1 MPPILQVAL
10 DFVDLHRAVKVAE
23 EAVEG
28 GADRLE
34 AGTPLIKSEGLN
46 AVRRLHEAFPHIPI
60 VADTKTMDTGR
71 IEMETAA
78 KAGACGA
85 IVMGAA
91 SDTTIKECIRAGRNY
106 GIDVGVDLLGVK
118 DTLSRTK
125 EVQDWGASYVNVH
138 VPVDDQMKGLEPFDE
153 LKRITTQASIPVAV
167 AGGINSENAAEAVKA
182 GAEIV
187 VVGGAISKAP
197 DARKATREIKEA
209 LLESKSIR
217 SELYR
222 RVSGDGVREVLLKV
236 STSNISDGSHRAVGL
251 AELTAVTSGVK
262 MVGRALTVRCY
273 PGDWA
278 KPVEA
283 IDIAEEGQVLVIDA
297 GGTGPAVWGELATLS
312 ARQKG
317 LAGVVVNGAVRDTGE
332 IRKLGFPVFARLVL
346 PNAGEPKG
354 FGEIG
359 VAVNISGITI
369 CPGDWVVGDDDGLMV
384 VPARHAGEMANHAMD
399 WLERENRI
407 RSEIQEGNV
416 SLAKVIDLLKW
427 EKK

>member
-118 DTLSRTK
+118 DTLSRAK
-125 EVQDWGASYVNVH
+125 EVQGWGASYVNVH

-197 DARKATREIKEA
+197 DARK
-209 LLESKSIR
+209 
-217 SELYR
+217 
-222 RVSGDGVREVLLKV
+222 
-236 STSNISDGSHRAVGL
+236 GL
-251 AELTAVTSGVK
+251 
-262 MVGRALTVRCY
+262 
-273 PGDWA
+273 D
-278 KPVEA
+278 
-283 IDIAEEGQVLVIDA
+283 
-297 GGTGPAVWGELATLS
+297 
-312 ARQKG
+312 
-317 LAGVVVNGAVRDTGE
+317 
-332 IRKLGFPVFARLVL
+332 
-346 PNAGEPKG
+346 
-354 FGEIG
+354 
-359 VAVNISGITI
+359 
-369 CPGDWVVGDDDGLMV
+369 
-384 VPARHAGEMANHAMD
+384 GEM
-399 WLERENRI
+399 LSR
-407 RSEIQEGNV
+407 
-416 SLAKVIDLLKW
+416 
-427 EKK
+427 

>member
-46 AVRRLHEAFPHIPI
+46 AVRRLHEAFPHVPI

-91 SDTTIKECIRAGRNY
+91 SDATIKECIRAGRNY
-106 GIDVGVDLLGVK
+106 GIDVGVDLLGVE
-118 DTLSRTK
+118 DTLSRAK

-153 LKRITTQASIPVAV
+153 LKRITTKASIPVAV

-187 VVGGAISKAP
+187 VVGGAISKSP

-222 RVSGDGVREVLLKV
+222 RASGNGVKEVLLKV
-236 STSNISDGSHRAVGL
+236 STSNISDGSHRAAGL

>member
-1 MPPILQVAL
+1 MPPTLQVAL

-46 AVRRLHEAFPHIPI
+46 AVRRLHEAFPRVPV

-91 SDTTIKECIRAGRNY
+91 SDATIKECILAGRNY

-118 DTLSRTK
+118 DTLSRAK

-153 LKRITTQASIPVAV
+153 LKRITTQVSIPVAV

-182 GAEIV
+182 GAAIL

-197 DARKATREIKEA
+197 DASKATREIKEA
-209 LLESKSIR
+209 MLESKSIR

-222 RVSGDGVREVLLKV
+222 RVSGNGVKEVLLKV
-236 STSNISDGSHRAVGL
+236 STSNISDGSHRAAGL

-297 GGTGPAVWGELATLS
+297 GGMGPAVWGELATLS

-369 CPGDWVVGDDDGLMV
+369 CPGDWIVGDDDGLMV
-384 VPARHAGEMANHAMD
+384 VPARHASEMANHAMD

-427 EKK
+427 EKR